1 MLSIENKFKME
12 EILAKLNN
20 LEAGNS
26 RIETKIDRMQMEI
39 DDLRKENKMINKEN
53 KELKRIVEKQEQRMN
68 SIELEMKRK
77 NLVISGVHEDEEEE
91 SEEMHTKVKDLL
103 KQIRIE
109 EKYYK
114 IIGRIGRKLN
124 GKTRPV
130 SIEAQNV
137 DEKMKILHMAKKLAG
152 SKIYIDE
159 DFPRNIREERKQLIP
174 YIKQARNEGHRTFL
188 QINKIKI
195 NNRLMSLEEI
205 QKRNGIDCQASSG
218 LNVKKGRTISE
229 RSPNGNS
236 GTNLKKFFEDV
247 STPK

>member
-39 DDLRKENKMINKEN
+39 DVLRKENKMISEEN

-77 NLVISGVHEDEEEE
+77 NLIISGVHEDEDEE
-91 SEEMHTKVKDLL
+91 SEEMHTEVKDLL
-103 KQIRIE
+103 KQIGVE

-159 DFPRNIREERKQLIP
+159 DFPRNIREERKQLIR
-174 YIKQARNEGHRTFL
+174 I
-188 QINKIKI
+188 
-195 NNRLMSLEEI
+195 
-205 QKRNGIDCQASSG
+205 
-218 LNVKKGRTISE
+218 
-229 RSPNGNS
+229 
-236 GTNLKKFFEDV
+236 
-247 STPK
+247 